1 MRRLIML
8 LLTLGLSLQALAE
21 HPLSGKLWRLSEQ
34 RFVSEAELFAQLP
47 TDGWLMLGEQH
58 DNPHHHQLQ
67 QRWIEQLSQR
77 GQLGAVA
84 LEMARTDQQP
94 LLDQALGQGEGISPD
109 ALDWNP
115 GWSWEL
121 YGDLV
126 RSALDHAPRVIAADL
141 NREQQRSAYRQ
152 TSPQGDKG
160 EAHANYMRRLLF
172 DSHCGQ
178 LPRDSLEGM
187 RQVQLARDRQM
198 AAGLA
203 QADLT
208 GRTGVMLTGTIH
220 ARHDLGIP
228 LWLEVPVITV
238 LLTSVQDGRHE
249 PYDYLPES
257 YPNAPAAADYLMF
270 TEAITERD
278 YCAEL
283 RSSRN
288 TTESSGS

>member
-1 MRRLIML
+1 ML
-8 LLTLGLSLQALAE
+8 LLTLGLSLPALAE
-21 HPLSGKLWRLSEQ
+21 HPLIGKLWRLSEQ
-34 RFVSEAELFAQLP
+34 RVVSEAELFAQLP
-47 TDGWLMLGEQH
+47 TDGWLLLGEQH

-67 QRWIEQLSQR
+67 QRWIEQLAQR

-94 LLDQALGQGEGISPD
+94 LLDRALGQGAGVSPD
-109 ALDWNP
+109 ALGWNP
-115 GWSWEL
+115 SWSWAL
-121 YGDLV
+121 YGELV

-141 NREQQRSAYRQ
+141 NREQQRRAYHQ
-152 TSPQGDKG
+152 APAQEDKG
-160 EAHANYMRRLLF
+160 EAHTNYMRLLLIN
-172 DSHCGQ
+172 SHCGQ

-187 RQVQLARDRQM
+187 RRVQLARDRQM
-198 AAGLA
+198 AASLA
-203 QADLT
+203 QTDLA

-220 ARHDLGIP
+220 ARRDLGIP
-228 LWLEVPVITV
+228 LWLQLPVVTV
-238 LLTSVQDGRHE
+238 LLTPVQDGRHE

-270 TEAITERD
+270 TEAIAVRD